1 MKNLTLGKRIGLG
14 FTGVLLIAALLGGL
28 AVWNMH
34 SATQSARGMVQDL
47 EKKFIPETELG
58 DKLKDSVAKTAINIR
73 SYGFTMD
80 EQYATKTKSA
90 LEEVKQEIQAA
101 KTLAEAHP
109 DLVKLREHLNT
120 LVPLASEWEQAI
132 NQTETLVTSAE
143 ADRTQMNQSAL
154 AFVGHME
161 KLLAGQREKEAAE
174 IKNFTEVP
182 KLLERAHKIELVNN
196 ISSEC
201 DQVRINAF
209 KSQALR
215 DPQLLA
221 DGLKNFDVM
230 DKNFVELKSLL
241 VVPADIEA
249 VEVAQK
255 AAQVYKTS
263 VTDLLDNAKAL
274 AQVSAKR
281 AELGDQIA
289 ATAAEFASAGLQR
302 SVNNSE
308 SLGSQL
314 AATSTVVVIGLGVAL
329 LVGIVLAFFISKSIG
344 RILSRIACALSEG
357 AQQVNMAAGQVSN
370 SSQSLA
376 EGSSEQAASIEE
388 TSSSLEE
395 MSSMTKRNADNSQQ
409 ANTLAKQT
417 RAAADKGVDN
427 MTAMSSAMSE
437 IKSSS
442 DDIAKIIKTIDEIAF
457 QTNILALNAA
467 VEAARAGEAGMGF
480 AVVADEVRN
489 LAQRSAQA
497 AKETATK
504 IEGAIT
510 KTSQGVQLSEKVSE
524 ALNEIVTKAR
534 QMDELAAEVA
544 NASSE
549 QSQGI
554 AQVNTAVG
562 QMDKVTQS
570 SAANAEECA
579 ASAEELNSQSL
590 AMKASVNELLMLVEG
605 TAAGH
610 AENQPPAATTPRSPS
625 RSLVK
630 KNGKAPAGSNPSAQ
644 PAMATAHRRNELP
657 LEGDFKNF

>member
-28 AVWNMH
+28 AVWNMK
-34 SATQSARGMVQDL
+34 SATRSARTMVQDL

-58 DKLKDSVAKTAINIR
+58 DKLKDSVAKTALNIR
-73 SYGFTMD
+73 SYGFTME
-80 EQYATKTKSA
+80 EQYDTQAKAA
-90 LEEVKQEIQAA
+90 LNEVKQQVQAA
-101 KTLAEAHP
+101 KALSAAHP
-109 DLVKLREHLNT
+109 DLVKLKEHLDILGP
-120 LVPLASEWEQAI
+120 LVSEWDQLI
-132 NQTETLVTSAE
+132 SQTEALVKNSET
-143 ADRTQMNQSAL
+143 DRTQMNQSAQVF
-154 AFVGHME
+154 AGNMD
-161 KLLAGQREKEAAE
+161 KLLAAQHQKQAAE
-174 IKNFTEVP
+174 IKDFTEVP
-182 KLLERAHKIELVNN
+182 KLLERAHKVELLNGIN
-196 ISSEC
+196 SEC
-201 DQVRINAF
+201 DNVRIAAF

-215 DPQLLA
+215 DPKLLEA
-221 DGLKNFDVM
+221 GLKHFDAM
-230 DKNFVELKSLL
+230 DKNFTELKSLL
-241 VVPADIEA
+241 AVPADIEE
-249 VEVAQK
+249 VETAQK
-255 AAQVYKTS
+255 AAQSYKTS
-263 VTDLLDNAKAL
+263 VTDLLEKTKTL
-274 AQVSAKR
+274 GQISAKR
-281 AELGDQIA
+281 AELGDRIA
-289 ATAAEFASAGLQR
+289 ATAAEFASVGLQR
-302 SVNNSE
+302 SVKNSE
-308 SLGSQL
+308 SLGTQL
-314 AATSTVVVIGLGVAL
+314 AATSLIVIIGLGVAL
-329 LVGIVLAFFISKSIG
+329 LVGIVLAFFISRSIG
-344 RILSRIACALSEG
+344 RILSRIASALNGG
-357 AQQVNMAAGQVSN
+357 AQQVTMAAQQVSS

-388 TSSSLEE
+388 TSASLEE

-427 MTAMSSAMSE
+427 MTAMSAAMVD

-442 DDIAKIIKTIDEIAF
+442 DDVAKIIKTIDEIAF

-497 AKETATK
+497 AKETAAK

-510 KTSQGVQLSEKVSE
+510 KTAQGVQLSGKVSE

-579 ASAEELNSQSL
+579 AAAEQLNSQSL
-590 AMKASVNELLMLVEG
+590 TMKESVNELLMLVEG
-605 TAAGH
+605 TSLAGH
-610 AENQPPAATTPRSPS
+610 QETRPPVATSATPRHRPQ
-625 RSLVK
+625 VK
-630 KNGKAPAGSNPSAQ
+630 ATGKKPTAVPASQTNLSAPP
-644 PAMATAHRRNELP
+644 PRHEIPMED
-657 LEGDFKNF
+657 DFKNF